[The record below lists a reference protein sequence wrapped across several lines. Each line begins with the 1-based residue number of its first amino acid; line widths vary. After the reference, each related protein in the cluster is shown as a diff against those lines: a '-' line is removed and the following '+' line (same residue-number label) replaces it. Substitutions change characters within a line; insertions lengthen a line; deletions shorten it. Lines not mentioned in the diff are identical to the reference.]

1 MPMIDQLLWVIFPYV
16 CIVVFVLGHIFRYR
30 YDQFGWTA
38 KSCEFFEKKRLNVGS
53 LMFHLGII
61 PVFLEHVLG
70 LGIPKTWTRAID
82 ISDKL
87 YHFESVYGD
96 GIFESMSLMGVF
108 ILSTCRF
115 SNRTVRMYSSKSYMI
130 VNTLLLFIVFMGVYS
145 SLVTNHVVEG
155 FDYRDNL
162 SIWFRSLFTLSPS
175 PEIMSVV
182 PIAFK
187 MHVLTG
193 FLIFAIWPFTRLVHV
208 WSVPLN
214 YVGRSYILYRKDAP
228 RNKHV
233 G

>member
-1 MPMIDQLLWVIFPYV
+1 MIDQLLWVIFPYV

-38 KSCEFFEKKRLNVGS
+38 KSSEFFEKKRLIVGS

-61 PVFLEHVLG
+61 PVFLGHVSG
-70 LGIPKTWTRAID
+70 LGIPKTWTRALG
-82 ISDKL
+82 ISDEL
-87 YHFESVYGD
+87 YHFGAVYGGGFF
-96 GIFESMSLMGVF
+96 GIVTLIGMF
-108 ILSTCRF
+108 ILTTRRF
-115 SNRTVRMYSSKSYMI
+115 SHRTVRMHSSKSDMI

>member
-1 MPMIDQLLWVIFPYV
+1 
-16 CIVVFVLGHIFRYR
+16 
-30 YDQFGWTA
+30 
-38 KSCEFFEKKRLNVGS
+38 
-53 LMFHLGII
+53 
-61 PVFLEHVLG
+61 
-70 LGIPKTWTRAID
+70 
-82 ISDKL
+82 
-87 YHFESVYGD
+87 
-96 GIFESMSLMGVF
+96 
-108 ILSTCRF
+108 
-115 SNRTVRMYSSKSYMI
+115 SSKSDMI

-193 FLIFAIWPFTRLVHV
+193 FLIFAICQLSRLFYLC
-208 WSVPLN
+208 SVSLN
-214 YVGRSYILYRKDAP
+214 YVGSSYILYRKDAP
-228 RNKHV
+228 SNKHV